1 MSKGLWL
8 IRHAG
13 HCLDTFMLG
22 VCHCE
27 THSVWSITTLSH
39 IMQDH
44 PLCMLKTKKYLNKN
58 VLGLAISCVKLSKIA
73 KFWLSKSIF
82 YVKNGR
88 NLSIFFI
95 EGYDFRSRYF
105 FIAIFW
111 QLHLQTH
118 LLFCFSW
125 NYYVKSSI
133 HLHHLEISIPA
144 P

>member
-88 NLSIFFI
+88 NLSNFFTLKNMILGADIF
-95 EGYDFRSRYF
+95 
-105 FIAIFW
+105 
-111 QLHLQTH
+111 L
-118 LLFCFSW
+118 LLFFDNFICKHIYCFVFHETTTSK
-125 NYYVKSSI
+125 VRFI
-133 HLHHLEISIPA
+133 CIT
-144 P
+144 